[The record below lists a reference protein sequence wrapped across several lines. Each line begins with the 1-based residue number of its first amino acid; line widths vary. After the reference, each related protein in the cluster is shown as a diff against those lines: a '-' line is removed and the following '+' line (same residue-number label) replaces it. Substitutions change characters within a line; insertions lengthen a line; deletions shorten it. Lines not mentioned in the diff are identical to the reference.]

1 MPHVPKTWT
10 PSAWLSV
17 AEKLCAQ
24 GFVRLRTLP
33 CVLAARTGGESGV
46 ALLCVPGAKQ
56 DVAGQMLIS
65 EGAHGAPSTRCAH
78 I

>member
-1 MPHVPKTWT
+1 MPHVSKTWT
-10 PSAWLSV
+10 QSVWLSV

-46 ALLCVPGAKQ
+46 ALCVLSRTWQ
-56 DVAGQMLIS
+56 D
-65 EGAHGAPSTRCAH
+65 RC
-78 I
+78 